1 MGVWFV
7 AVLGDE
13 LAVYANVK
21 LAMAAGYQAE
31 GFNKV
36 PSAI

>member
-1 MGVWFV
+1 MRVGFV
-7 AVLGDE
+7 AVLGDK

-21 LAMAAGYQAE
+21 LAMAAGYQVE
-31 GFNKV
+31 GFNEV